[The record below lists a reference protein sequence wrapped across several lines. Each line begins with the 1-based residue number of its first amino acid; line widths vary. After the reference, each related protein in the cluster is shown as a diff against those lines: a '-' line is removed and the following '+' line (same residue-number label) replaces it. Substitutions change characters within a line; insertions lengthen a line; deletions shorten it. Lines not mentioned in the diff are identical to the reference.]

1 MTTLG
6 MSCLPLGTIC
16 GKLRSAGRTLRRGMG
31 VGPPKMTS
39 ANLGTDDNQCN
50 MFRRFEQLYAEFYTS
65 PNSAVREVLF
75 RARKYMIDTE
85 RLLTSIC
92 DMNSAND
99 AKADMERFLDNLEM
113 RQMYEQAYLKN
124 IPDEPALAN
133 LKEELTYYI
142 RFVYKYI
149 QSTITRYRDTG
160 CLDLDAWLDCGLGVN
175 VYPLPEKATLPW
187 AHKRRSRRSRRLRRT
202 RRSRR

>member
-1 MTTLG
+1 

-16 GKLRSAGRTLRRGMG
+16 GRLRSAGRTMRRGMG

-39 ANLGTDDNQCN
+39 ANLGTEDNQCN
-50 MFRRFEQLYAEFYTS
+50 MFRRFEQLYAEFYRS
-65 PNSAVREVLF
+65 PDSAVREVLF

-85 RLLTSIC
+85 RFLTTIC
-92 DMNSAND
+92 DMDSAND
-99 AKADMERFLDNLEM
+99 VKADMNRFIENLEM
-113 RQMYEQAYLKN
+113 RQLYEQSYIKD
-124 IPDEPALAN
+124 IPDESAALVN

-149 QSTITRYRDTG
+149 QATLTRYRDTG

-175 VYPLPEKATLPW
+175 AYPFPEKAPAPW
-187 AHKRRSRRSRRLRRT
+187 SPKKRSCRSRRQHRT
-202 RRSRR
+202 RRSPRKGSR